1 MARSSQL
8 AARSPNIKKLPN
20 DMNIR
25 QAITTIV
32 TLFTIAI
39 FTNDLNAQKN
49 FTQYVDP
56 NIGTAHC
63 RWFHYTP
70 GAAPFGMAKP
80 APSTN
85 GSYGN
90 VHGWDATGY
99 DFRHTT
105 IEGFANFH
113 EFQLGGVLFA
123 ATTGPLQTT
132 PGKMEEPESG
142 YRSRFDHKDEI
153 STAGY
158 YSVVLKDYNIKAEL
172 TATKRVAFHR
182 YTFPATT
189 EAHVLFDIG
198 NKLGESGPV
207 KDAQVTLLPDGRI
220 EGWVT
225 TLPVYVQKYQ
235 PGAEVTM
242 YFSAVLDKKPT
253 GFGIFNGTNIQGG
266 QTDSKGKGAGLY
278 LNFTTKAGEA
288 ITIKAGLSLTSIANA
303 RINLKSEAAKL
314 SFDAVRTQSKKTWN
328 TYLGRI
334 NVEGGTKEDKIKFY
348 TGLYHALLGRGLAS
362 DVNGYY
368 PKNDGSVGRVPMTKD
383 DKPLYNHYN
392 TDAIWGGYWNLTQ
405 LWTIAYPEYYSD
417 WIKSQLLV
425 YKDAGWLGDG
435 ISSSKY
441 VSGVGTNF
449 VGLVIASAYMAGI
462 RDFDITT
469 AYEACRKNELEWKDR
484 PHGAG
489 KLDVDRFRQY
499 GYVDHLDKGK
509 GGGELWQ
516 FSASHT
522 LEYAFSASA
531 VANWAKQLGKT
542 EDIQELTRLSNAWE
556 QIWDSSMQL
565 VRPRL
570 ANGQFIDKFNPS
582 EPWRGFQEGNA
593 YQYTYFVPH
602 QPEALVK
609 KMGQQEFNRRL
620 DSTFVLAEK
629 ALFGGGANIDAFA
642 GIAGIY
648 NHGNQPNLHVSWLFN
663 HSGKPSLTQKWVR
676 SICDKF
682 YGTEGI
688 HGYGF
693 GQDEDQG
700 QLGAW
705 FVMAGIGLFDVKGFT
720 EPEAELGLGSPLF
733 NKIRIQLN
741 RAYYPG
747 KEFTIVANNNGN
759 GNDYIQSIK
768 VNGKQLNRPF
778 VPWSA
783 IKKGGTLNLQ
793 MGKKPVD
800 QY

>member
-1 MARSSQL
+1 MNTQQV
-8 AARSPNIKKLPN
+8 IKTAVLGFLLSGISASDN
-20 DMNIR
+20 S
-25 QAITTIV
+25 
-32 TLFTIAI
+32 LIAQ
-39 FTNDLNAQKN
+39 TKDY
-49 FTQYVDP
+49 TQYVDP

-70 GAAPFGMAKP
+70 GAMPFGMAKP

-90 VHGWDATGY
+90 AHGWDATGY
-99 DFRHTT
+99 DFRHTS

-123 ATTGPLQTT
+123 ATTGSLQTV
-132 PGKMEEPESG
+132 PGKMEDPESG

-158 YSVVLKDYNIKAEL
+158 YSVLLKDYNIKAEL

-189 EAHVLFDIG
+189 EAHILFDIG

-207 KDAQVTLLPDGRI
+207 KDAQVTLLPDGRV

-242 YFSAVLDKKPT
+242 YFSAVLNKRPT
-253 GFGIFNGTNIQGG
+253 SFGTFKGTDVQAG
-266 QTDSKGKGAGLY
+266 QTGSKGKGAGLY
-278 LNFTTKAGEA
+278 LNFSTQTGEA
-288 ITIKAGLSLTSIANA
+288 ITIKAGLSLTSIENA
-303 RINLKSEAAKL
+303 RLNLKEEASGL
-314 SFDAVRTQSKKTWN
+314 SFDAAKAQSKKTWN
-328 TYLGRI
+328 KYLGRI
-334 NVEGGTKEDKIKFY
+334 DVEGGSKENRIKFY

-362 DVNGYY
+362 DVNGAY
-368 PKNDGSVGRVPMTKD
+368 PKNNGEAGQIPL
-383 DKPLYNHYN
+383 DKKGKPQYNHYN
-392 TDAIWGGYWNLTQ
+392 TDAVWGVYWNLSQ
-405 LWTIAYPEYYSD
+405 LWAIAYPEYYSD
-417 WIKSQLLV
+417 FIKSQLLV

-435 ISSSKY
+435 IVSSKY

-449 VGLVIASAYMAGI
+449 VGLIIASAYMAGI
-462 RDFDITT
+462 RDFDINEG
-469 AYEACRKNELEWKDR
+469 YEASRKNELEWKGR

-489 KLDVDRFRQY
+489 KMDVDRFRRY
-499 GYVDHLDKGK
+499 GYVDHLDQGK

-522 LEYAFSASA
+522 LEYAFSAYA
-531 VANWAKQLGKT
+531 LANWAKVLGKT
-542 EDIQELTRLSNAWE
+542 EDYKELNRLSFAWE
-556 QIWDSSMQL
+556 KIWDSTMQL

-570 ANGQFIDKFNPS
+570 ANGQFIDKFDPLQ
-582 EPWRGFQEGNA
+582 PWRGFQEGNA

-609 KMGQQEFNRRL
+609 KMGQETFNRRL

-629 ALFGGGANIDAFA
+629 AYFGGGANIDAFA

-648 NHGNQPNLHVSWLFN
+648 NHGNQPNLHVSWMFN
-663 HSGKPSLTQKWVR
+663 HSGRPSLTQKWVR

-720 EPEAELGLGSPLF
+720 EPGAELGLGSPLF
-733 NKIRIQLN
+733 SKVRIQLN
-741 RAYYPG
+741 QSYYPG
-747 KEFTIVANNNGN
+747 KQFTIIAKDNNGDN
-759 GNDYIQSIK
+759 NYIQSIRL
-768 VNGKQLNRPF
+768 NGKTLHRPF
-778 VPWSA
+778 VPWSL

-793 MGKKPVD
+793 MGNKEVD
-800 QY
+800 VY

>member
-1 MARSSQL
+1 MITRRAIRSLLFHLFFL
-8 AARSPNIKKLPN
+8 AVFSSVNGL
-20 DMNIR
+20 
-25 QAITTIV
+25 T
-32 TLFTIAI
+32 
-39 FTNDLNAQKN
+39 AQTKDY
-49 FTQYVDP
+49 TQYVDP

-99 DFRHTT
+99 DFRHTS

-113 EFQLGGVLFA
+113 EFQLGGVMFA
-123 ATTGPLQTT
+123 ATTGALQTV
-132 PGKMEEPESG
+132 PGKMEDPESG
-142 YRSRFDHKDEI
+142 YRSRFDHKDEV

-158 YSVVLKDYNIKAEL
+158 YSVLLKDYNVKAEL

-182 YTFPATT
+182 YTFPATA
-189 EAHVLFDIG
+189 EAHLLFDIG

-207 KDAQVTLLPDGRI
+207 KDAQVTLLADGRI

-242 YFSAVLDKKPT
+242 YFSAVLDKAPT
-253 GFGIFNGTNIQGG
+253 AFGTFKGTEVQAG
-266 QTDSKGKGAGLY
+266 QTDRKGKGAGLY
-278 LNFTTKAGEA
+278 LTFSTKAGEA
-288 ITIKAGLSLTSIANA
+288 ITVKAGLSLTSIENA
-303 RINLKSEAAKL
+303 RLNLKEEAANL
-314 SFDAVRTQSKKTWN
+314 SFDAARAQSKKVWN
-328 TYLGRI
+328 GYLGRI
-334 NVEGGTKEDKIKFY
+334 DTEGGTKADRTKFY

-362 DVNGYY
+362 DVNGAY
-368 PKNDGSVGRVPMTKD
+368 PKNNGGTGQIPLDKKGR
-383 DKPLYNHYN
+383 PLYNHYN
-392 TDAIWGGYWNLTQ
+392 TDAVWGAYWNLTQ

-417 WIKSQLLV
+417 FIKSQLLV

-435 ISSSKY
+435 ISGSKY

-449 VGLVIASAYMAGI
+449 VGLIIAGAYTAGI
-462 RDFDITT
+462 RDFDVPTGY
-469 AYEACRKNELEWKDR
+469 AAARKNELEWKDR

-522 LEYAFSASA
+522 LEYAFSAYA
-531 VANWAKQLGKT
+531 VANWAKALGKT
-542 EDIQELTRLSNAWE
+542 DDYNELNRLSHAWE
-556 QIWDSSMQL
+556 AIWDSSLQL
-565 VRPRL
+565 VHPRL
-570 ANGQFIDKFNPS
+570 ANGQFISDFNPS
-582 EPWRGFQEGNA
+582 QPWRGFQEGNA

-602 QPEALVK
+602 EPEALVQ
-609 KMGQQEFNRRL
+609 KMGKQTFNRRL

-648 NHGNQPNLHVSWLFN
+648 NHGNQPNLHVSWMFN
-663 HSGKPSLTQKWVR
+663 HSGRPSLTQKWVR
-676 SICDKF
+676 SICNKF

-688 HGYGF
+688 HGYGY

-705 FVMAGIGLFDVKGFT
+705 FVMAGMGLFDVKGFT
-720 EPEAELGLGSPLF
+720 EPAAELGLGSPLF
-733 NKIRIQLN
+733 DKIRIALN
-741 RAYYPG
+741 PNYYPG
-747 KEFTIVANNNGN
+747 KEFTVVVKNGGADQN
-759 GNDYIQSIK
+759 YIQSIK
-768 VNGKQLNRPF
+768 LNGSPLHRPF
-778 VPWSA
+778 VSWQSV
-783 IKKGGTLNLQ
+783 KKGGMLVLQ
-793 MGKKPVD
+793 MGTKPVD
-800 QY
+800 SY

>member
-1 MARSSQL
+1 MHT
-8 AARSPNIKKLPN
+8 
-20 DMNIR
+20 R
-25 QAITTIV
+25 QAIKAAVIGFL
-32 TLFTIAI
+32 LFGI
-39 FTNDLNAQKN
+39 FTGNNSLIAQKDY
-49 FTQYVDP
+49 TQYVDP

-90 VHGWDATGY
+90 AHGWDATGY
-99 DFRHTT
+99 DFRHTS

-123 ATTGPLQTT
+123 ATTGPLQTI
-132 PGKMEEPESG
+132 PGKMEDPESG

-153 STAGY
+153 SNAGY
-158 YSVVLKDYNIKAEL
+158 YSVLLKDYNIKAEL

-189 EAHVLFDIG
+189 EANILFDIG
-198 NKLGESGPV
+198 NTLGESGPV
-207 KDAQVTLLPDGRI
+207 KDAQVTLLQDGRV

-242 YFSAVLDKKPT
+242 YFSAVLNKIPT
-253 GFGIFNGTNIQGG
+253 AFGTFKGSDVQAG
-266 QTDSKGKGAGLY
+266 QRDCKGKGAGLY
-278 LNFTTKAGEA
+278 LRFSTKAGEA
-288 ITIKAGLSLTSIANA
+288 ITIKAGVSLTSVENA
-303 RINLKSEAAKL
+303 RLNLRREATRL
-314 SFDAVRTQSKKTWN
+314 SFDAARAQSKVTWN
-328 TYLGRI
+328 QYLGRI
-334 NVEGGTKEDKIKFY
+334 DVEGGTKENMVKFY

-362 DVNGYY
+362 DVNGAY
-368 PKNDGSVGRVPMTKD
+368 PRNDGSVGRIPRFKN
-383 DKPLYNHYN
+383 DKPRYNHYN
-392 TDAIWGGYWNLTQ
+392 TDAVWGAYWNLTQ
-405 LWTIAYPEYYSD
+405 LWTIVYPEYYSD
-417 WIKSQLLV
+417 FIKSQLLV

-435 ISSSKY
+435 IASSKY

-449 VGLVIASAYMAGI
+449 VGLCIAGAYMAGI
-462 RDFDITT
+462 RDFDINEGY
-469 AYEACRKNELEWKDR
+469 AASRKNELEWKDR

-499 GYVDHLDKGK
+499 GYVDHMDKGK

-522 LEYAFSASA
+522 LEYAFSAYA
-531 VANWAKQLGKT
+531 VANWAKLLGKT
-542 EDIQELTRLSNAWE
+542 EDYNELNRLSHAWE
-556 QIWDSSMQL
+556 NIWDSSLQL
-565 VRPRL
+565 VRPKL
-570 ANGQFIDKFNPS
+570 ANGQFIGNFDPMQ
-582 EPWRGFQEGNA
+582 PWRGFQEGNA

-609 KMGQQEFNRRL
+609 KMGVETFNRRL

-663 HSGKPSLTQKWVR
+663 HSGRPSLTQKWVR

-720 EPEAELGLGSPLF
+720 EPDAELGLSSPLF
-733 NKIRIQLN
+733 SKVRIQLS
-741 RAYYPG
+741 RVYYPG
-747 KEFTIVANNNGN
+747 KEFIIIANKHGGNNN
-759 GNDYIQSIK
+759 YIQAIK
-768 VNGKQLNRPF
+768 LNGQTLHRSF
-778 VPWSA
+778 VPWES
-783 IKKGGTLNLQ
+783 IKKGGVLHLE
-793 MGKKPVD
+793 MGENGVD
-800 QY
+800 RY

>member
-1 MARSSQL
+1 MYLNRT
-8 AARSPNIKKLPN
+8 
-20 DMNIR
+20 IR
-25 QAITTIV
+25 LLLVGMTVSGTSLV
-32 TLFTIAI
+32 
-39 FTNDLNAQKN
+39 AQTKDY
-49 FTQYVDP
+49 TQYVDP

-70 GAAPFGMAKP
+70 GAVPFGMAKP

-90 VHGWDATGY
+90 AHGWDATGY
-99 DFRHTT
+99 DFRHTS

-123 ATTGPLQTT
+123 ATTGPLQTV
-132 PGKMEEPESG
+132 PGKMEDPESG

-158 YSVVLKDYNIKAEL
+158 YSVLLKDYNIKAEL
-172 TATKRVAFHR
+172 TATKRVAYHR
-182 YTFPATT
+182 YTFPATSQ
-189 EAHVLFDIG
+189 ANIIFDIG

-207 KDAQVTLLPDGRI
+207 KDAQVTLLADGTI

-242 YFSAVLDKKPT
+242 YFVAVLNKKPAA
-253 GFGIFNGTNIQGG
+253 FGTFKGMDVQAG

-278 LNFTTKAGEA
+278 LSFSTKAGEA
-288 ITIKAGLSLTSIANA
+288 IVIKAGLSLTSVANA
-303 RINLKSEAAKL
+303 RLNLQHEATHL
-314 SFDAVRTQSKKTWN
+314 SFDAVRIQSKKVWN
-328 TYLGRI
+328 DYLGRI
-334 NVEGGTKEDKIKFY
+334 DVEGGTKENKIKFY

-362 DVNGYY
+362 DVNGAY
-368 PKNDGSVGRVPMTKD
+368 PKNDGGVGQIPLNKSG
-383 DKPLYNHYN
+383 KPQYNHYN

-417 WIKSQLLV
+417 FIKSQLLV

-449 VGLVIASAYMAGI
+449 VGLTIASAYMAGI
-462 RDFDITT
+462 RDFDSNLG
-469 AYEACRKNELEWKDR
+469 YEASRKNELEWKDR

-489 KLDVDRFRQY
+489 KLDVDRFRRY
-499 GYVDHLDKGK
+499 GYVDHLDKGT

-522 LEYAFSASA
+522 LEYAFSAYA
-531 VANWAKQLGKT
+531 LANWARVLGKT
-542 EDIQELTRLSNAWE
+542 EDYRELSRLSNAWE
-556 QIWDSSMQL
+556 QLWDSSMQL
-565 VRPRL
+565 VRPKL
-570 ANGQFIDKFNPS
+570 ANGQFIDKFDPFQ
-582 EPWRGFQEGNA
+582 PWRGFQEGNA

-602 QPEALVK
+602 QPEALVR
-609 KMGQQEFNRRL
+609 KMGQETFNRRL

-648 NHGNQPNLHVSWLFN
+648 NHGNQPNLHVAWLFN

-705 FVMAGIGLFDVKGFT
+705 FVMAGIGLFDVKGFI
-720 EPEAELGLGSPLF
+720 EPDTELGLGSPLF
-733 NKIRIQLN
+733 NKVRIRLN
-741 RAYYPG
+741 KSYYPG
-747 KEFTIVANNNGN
+747 KEFIIVAKDNGK
-759 GNDYIQSIK
+759 GNDYIQSIRL
-768 VNGKQLNRPF
+768 NGQPVRRAF
-778 VPWSA
+778 IPWSS
-783 IKKGGTLNLQ
+783 IKKGGTLYLQ
-793 MGKKPVD
+793 MGAKPVD
-800 QY
+800 RY

>member
-1 MARSSQL
+1 MIMKNTRYLKTHLLLITLVFGQAQL
-8 AARSPNIKKLPN
+8 K
-20 DMNIR
+20 
-25 QAITTIV
+25 
-32 TLFTIAI
+32 
-39 FTNDLNAQKN
+39 AQQKDYTS
-49 FTQYVDP
+49 FVDP

-99 DFRHTT
+99 DFRHTS

-113 EFQLGGVLFA
+113 EFQLGGVMFA
-123 ATTGPLQTT
+123 ATTGQLQTV
-132 PGKMEEPESG
+132 PGKMEDPSTG
-142 YRSRFDHKDEI
+142 YRSSLDRKDEI

-158 YSVVLKDYNIKAEL
+158 YSVLLKDYGIRAEV

-182 YTFPATT
+182 YTFPATS
-189 EAHVLFDIG
+189 EANIIFDIG
-198 NKLGESGPV
+198 NILGESGPV
-207 KDAQVTLLPDGRI
+207 KDAEISLTSDGRV
-220 EGWVT
+220 EGSVT
-225 TLPVYVQKYQ
+225 TLPLYVQKYQ

-242 YFSAVLDKKPT
+242 YFSAILNRKPVAH
-253 GFGIFNGTNIQGG
+253 GGFNGSRVNAGANN
-266 QTDSKGKGAGLY
+266 SKGKGAGMY
-278 LNFTTKAGEA
+278 MTFTTRAGEA
-288 ITIKAGLSLTSIANA
+288 IEIKAGLSLTSVQNA
-303 RINLKSEAAKL
+303 RLNLQHEARTL
-314 SFDAVRTQSKKTWN
+314 NFDQAHKQCKKEWN
-328 TYLGRI
+328 EYLGRI
-334 NVEGGTKEDKIKFY
+334 DVTGGTKDNTVKFY

-362 DVNGYY
+362 DVNGAY
-368 PKNDGSVGRVPMTKD
+368 PKNDGTVGHIPL
-383 DKPLYNHYN
+383 DKKGRPVHNHYN
-392 TDAIWGGYWNLTQ
+392 TDAIWGAYWNLTQ

-417 WIKSQLLV
+417 FIKSQLLV

-449 VGLVIASAYMAGI
+449 VGLTIASAWLAGI
-462 RDFDITT
+462 RDFDVATGY
-469 AYEACRKNELEWKDR
+469 AAARKNELEWENR
-484 PHGAG
+484 PHGSG
-489 KLDVDRFRQY
+489 KMDVDRFRKY
-499 GYVDHLDKGK
+499 GYVNHLDEGK

-522 LEYAFSASA
+522 LEYAFSAYA
-531 VANWAKQLGKT
+531 VGNWAKALGKK
-542 EDIQELTRLSNAWE
+542 DDQRELERLSGAW
-556 QIWDSSMQL
+556 QNIWDSSMMI

-570 ANGQFIDKFNPS
+570 ANGKFIDKFDPS
-582 EPWRGFQEGNA
+582 QPWRGFQEGNA

-602 QPEALVK
+602 EPEALVSK
-609 KMGQQEFNRRL
+609 IGKQRFNHRL

-629 ALFGGGANIDAFA
+629 ALFGGGAEIDAFA

-648 NHGNQPNLHVSWLFN
+648 NHGNQPNLHVAWLFN
-663 HSGKPSLTQKWVR
+663 HSGRPSLTQKWVR

-705 FVMAGIGLFDVKGFT
+705 FVMAGMGLFDVKGFT
-720 EPEAELGLGSPLF
+720 AEQTEIGLGSPLF
-733 NKIRIQLN
+733 SKIRIRLN
-741 RAYYPG
+741 RSYYTG
-747 KEFTIVANNNGN
+747 KSFTITTGTTSPAEP
-759 GNDYIQSIK
+759 YIQSIRL
-768 VNGKQLNRPF
+768 NGKKISRPF
-778 VPWSA
+778 ISWNEVR
-783 IKKGGTLNLQ
+783 KGGVLQLQ
-793 MGKKPVD
+793 MGATPTD

>member
-1 MARSSQL
+1 
-8 AARSPNIKKLPN
+8 
-20 DMNIR
+20 MNR
-25 QAITTIV
+25 GHAVTTAV
-32 TLFTIAI
+32 TGLLLFWVSISN
-39 FTNDLNAQKN
+39 NDLIAQKKDY
-49 FTQYVDP
+49 TQYIDP

-90 VHGWDATGY
+90 AHGWDATGY
-99 DFRHTT
+99 DFRHTS

-123 ATTGPLQTT
+123 ATTGPLQTV
-132 PGKMEEPESG
+132 PGKMEDPDSG
-142 YRSRFDHKDEI
+142 YRSRFDHKDETN
-153 STAGY
+153 TAGY
-158 YSVVLKDYNIKAEL
+158 YSVLLKDYDIKAEL

-189 EAHVLFDIG
+189 QANILFDIG

-207 KDAQVTLLPDGRI
+207 KDAQVTLLPDGSI

-242 YFSAVLDKKPT
+242 YFTAKLSKKPT
-253 GFGIFNGTNIQGG
+253 SVGTFKGTDVQPG

-278 LNFTTKAGEA
+278 LTFSTKKGEA

-303 RINLKSEAAKL
+303 RLNLKEEAAHL
-314 SFDAVRTQSKKTWN
+314 SFDAVRAQSKKTWN
-328 TYLGRI
+328 NYLGRI
-334 NVEGGTKEDKIKFY
+334 DVEGGTKENRIKFY

-362 DVNGYY
+362 DVNGAY
-368 PKNDGSVGRVPMTKD
+368 PKNDGAIGQIPL
-383 DKPLYNHYN
+383 DKNGKPQYNHYN

-417 WIKSQLLV
+417 FIKSQLLV

-449 VGLVIASAYMAGI
+449 VGLTIASAYMAGI
-462 RDFDITT
+462 RDFDIAMGYDAT
-469 AYEACRKNELEWKDR
+469 RKNELEWKDR

-489 KLDVDRFRQY
+489 KLDVDRFRRY
-499 GYVDHLDKGK
+499 GYVDHLDKGT

-522 LEYAFSASA
+522 LEYAFSAYA
-531 VANWAKQLGKT
+531 VANWAKLLGKT
-542 EDIQELTRLSNAWE
+542 DDYHELNRLSNAWE
-556 QIWDSSMQL
+556 QLWDSSLQL
-565 VRPRL
+565 VRPKL
-570 ANGQFIDKFNPS
+570 ANGEFIDKFDPFQ
-582 EPWRGFQEGNA
+582 PWRGFQEGNA

-609 KMGQQEFNRRL
+609 KMGQETFNRRL

-629 ALFGGGANIDAFA
+629 ALFGGGAHIDAFA

-648 NHGNQPNLHVSWLFN
+648 NHGNQPNLHMSWLFN

-720 EPEAELGLGSPLF
+720 EPNTELGLGSPLF
-733 NKIRIQLN
+733 SKIRIQLN
-741 RAYYPG
+741 KFYYPG
-747 KEFTIVANNNGN
+747 KEFTIVAKDNGN
-759 GNDYIQSIK
+759 GNDYIQSIRL
-768 VNGKQLNRPF
+768 NGQKLNRSF
-778 VPWSA
+778 IPWSS
-783 IKKGGTLNLQ
+783 IKSGGTLYLQ
-793 MGKKPVD
+793 MGPKAVD
-800 QY
+800 RY

>member
-1 MARSSQL
+1 
-8 AARSPNIKKLPN
+8 
-20 DMNIR
+20 MNTR
-25 QAITTIV
+25 QAFIIV
-32 TLFTIAI
+32 AI
-39 FTNDLNAQKN
+39 ILSSNNLNAQTKDY
-49 FTQYVDP
+49 TQYVDP

-99 DFRHTT
+99 DFRHTS

-113 EFQLGGVLFA
+113 EFQLGGLLFA
-123 ATTGPLQTT
+123 ASTGPIQTI
-132 PGKMEEPESG
+132 PGKMEDPDGG

-158 YSVVLKDYNIKAEL
+158 YSVLLKDYNIKAEL

-189 EAHVLFDIG
+189 DAHILFDIG
-198 NKLGESGPV
+198 NILGESGPV
-207 KDAQVTLLPDGRI
+207 KDAQVTLLADGRV

-242 YFSAVLDKKPT
+242 YFTAVLNKKPVS
-253 GFGIFNGTNIQGG
+253 FGAFKGTEVLAG
-266 QTDSKGKGAGLY
+266 QTGCKGKGAGLY
-278 LNFTTKAGEA
+278 LNFSTKANEA

-303 RINLKSEAAKL
+303 RLNLKQEATNL
-314 SFDAVRTQSKKTWN
+314 SFDAARMQSKKTWN

-334 NVEGGTKEDKIKFY
+334 DVEGGTKENKIKFY

-362 DVNGYY
+362 DVNGAY
-368 PKNDGSVGRVPMTKD
+368 PTNDGTVGQIPL
-383 DKPLYNHYN
+383 DKKGKPQYNHYN

-405 LWTIAYPEYYSD
+405 LWAIAYPEYYSD
-417 WIKSQLLV
+417 FIKSQLLV

-462 RDFDITT
+462 RDFDI
-469 AYEACRKNELEWKDR
+469 AAGYEAARKNELEWKDR

-489 KLDVDRFRQY
+489 KLDVDRFRKF
-499 GYVDHLDKGK
+499 GFVDHMDKGK

-531 VANWAKQLGKT
+531 VGNWAKLLGKT
-542 EDIQELTRLSNAWE
+542 EDEKELHRLSNAWE
-556 QIWDSSMQL
+556 QIWDSSQQL

-570 ANGQFIDKFNPS
+570 ANGQFIDKFDPFQ
-582 EPWRGFQEGNA
+582 PWRGFQEGNA

-609 KMGQQEFNRRL
+609 KMGEATFNRRL

-629 ALFGGGANIDAFA
+629 ALFGGGAHIDAFA

-720 EPEAELGLGSPLF
+720 EAETELGLGSPLF
-733 NKIRIQLN
+733 DRVTIQLN
-741 RAYYPG
+741 RTYYPG
-747 KEFTIVANNNGN
+747 KTFTIVANNNGN
-759 GNDYIQSIK
+759 GNNYIQSISL
-768 VNGKQLNRPF
+768 NGKQQHRSF
-778 VPWSA
+778 ISWSSV
-783 IKKGGTLNLQ
+783 KKGGVLYLQ
-793 MGKKPVD
+793 MGTNPVD